1 MWIALAIAAA
11 AALAFLLLRR
21 RPPGHIPSSVG
32 ARGAQVG
39 SLVGRSLARKVWLR
53 LRQLVAT
60 RERRRHLE
68 EQHHL
73 HSAQEAVAVLGQM
86 KGVFMKLGQIVSF
99 ANDALPEQAQAAL
112 RPLQQG
118 APPMDFGLARGVIE
132 AELGDLGRHFK
143 SVEEEPIAAASIG
156 QVHRARLLDGTRV
169 VLKVQYPGVAEAIE
183 SDLSMT
189 SGLAAMVGVFA
200 RNLDAKSVVEELAA
214 RMREELDYR
223 QELQNQALFGRIWAG
238 HPLIRIPAVY
248 PKHSGARVLCQE
260 YARGLGFY
268 DFLEQSTERERRLAV
283 YVLHD
288 FVFDSMFM
296 HRVFNGD
303 PHPGNYLFQE
313 DGGIT
318 FLDFGCIKRFSSAF
332 VRNLQT
338 LSRSIC
344 EEDRST
350 FHDVVKRLQIVL
362 PGRPYDEEVMWRFF
376 GYHSEPF
383 AKDEHFAFT
392 AAWIAQARAVMEQK
406 TLQQMNLPPDILFF
420 NRITFGLNAIF
431 HKLGA
436 ADNFHRLYRR
446 YMYED
451 EQSAPAVARAGVPMP
466 ERFLAVRGPEEA
478 WYGADAPDQAPHP
491 GDT

>member
-1 MWIALAIAAA
+1 MWFLV
-11 AALAFLLLRR
+11 AALLVLVTAWVLLRR
-21 RPPGHIPSSVG
+21 RPPSHIPSSLG
-32 ARGAQVG
+32 ARGARVG
-39 SLVGRSLARKVWLR
+39 SLVGRSLVRKAWLR
-53 LRQLVAT
+53 LRQVVAT
-60 RERRRHLE
+60 REHRRRLE
-68 EQHHL
+68 QQHHL
-73 HSAQEAVAVLGQM
+73 HSAKEAAQVLGQM
-86 KGVFMKLGQIVSF
+86 KGVFMKLGQVVSF
-99 ANDALPEQAQAAL
+99 ANDALPEEAQAAL

-118 APPMDFGLARGVIE
+118 APPMDFALARGVIE
-132 AELGDLGRHFK
+132 EELGDLGRHFK

-169 VLKVQYPGVAEAIE
+169 VLKVQYPGVAAAME

-189 SGLAAMVGVFA
+189 AGLAAMVGAVA

-214 RMREELDYR
+214 RMREELDYGR
-223 QELQNQALFGRIWAG
+223 ELQNQALFARIWEG
-238 HPLIRIPAVY
+238 HPLIRVPRVFPA
-248 PKHSGARVLCQE
+248 HSGRRVLCQE

-313 DGGIT
+313 DGGVT
-318 FLDFGCIKRFSSAF
+318 FLDFGCVKRFSSAF
-332 VRNLQT
+332 VRELQT

-344 EEDRST
+344 EEDRGA
-350 FHDVVKRLQIVL
+350 FDAVVKRLQIVL
-362 PGRPYDEEVMWRFF
+362 PGRPYDSDLMWRFF
-376 GYHSEPF
+376 GYHAAPF
-383 AKDEHFAFT
+383 AKDAPFAFT
-392 AAWIAQARAVMEQK
+392 AEWIAEARAVMEQK

-446 YMYED
+446 YMYEG
-451 EQSAPAVARAGVPMP
+451 EQNAPAVARAGVPVP
-466 ERFLAVRGPEEA
+466 DRFLAVRGPEEA
-478 WYGADAPDQAPHP
+478 WYGDAGEAQPPKGDAP
-491 GDT
+491 